1 MRLRSCLFALTTAL
15 ALHARI
21 DASPLIFTDRATF
34 VRPHP
39 WVQRVGDLP
48 MGLAGASVG

>member
-21 DASPLIFTDRATF
+21 DASPLLFTDRLSKHLATGHACSARF
-34 VRPHP
+34 
-39 WVQRVGDLP
+39 D
-48 MGLAGASVG
+48 

>member
-21 DASPLIFTDRATF
+21 DASPLIFTDRATS
-34 VRPHP
+34 VRPHHGFN
-39 WVQRVGDLP
+39 V
-48 MGLAGASVG
+48 SVTYVWA